1 MMLNELKSTFHS
13 ENSEFIFVD
22 DHSSDGSWGELIE
35 LKQEFPSIKI
45 IRLSK
50 NVGQHL
56 ATVCGIQ
63 ETSGKYVLTLDDDLI
78 VKPQEF
84 QKMLD
89 YQKEKGF
96 KVVYGEYKSQNTLST
111 GFLKK
116 MYKTLS
122 KVEGKNRGKGSSF
135 RLIDGNLART
145 IARNH
150 KSYVFIDELILWY
163 TVEVGFIPVEVNPNA
178 TSKTRY
184 STQALFSRTFD
195 LIMYS
200 TDFPLRIVTIIGLLM
215 SSINFI
221 IGVFILYKKFVHKI
235 TEQGY
240 ASLIVSI
247 LFSTGLIILSIGII
261 AMYMRKLMRSQNN
274 EPLFYISEKQC

>member
-1 MMLNELKSTFHS
+1 
-13 ENSEFIFVD
+13 
-22 DHSSDGSWGELIE
+22 
-35 LKQEFPSIKI
+35 
-45 IRLSK
+45 
-50 NVGQHL
+50 
-56 ATVCGIQ
+56 
-63 ETSGKYVLTLDDDLI
+63 
-78 VKPQEF
+78 VKPEEF
-84 QKMLD
+84 QKLLD
-89 YQKEKGF
+89 CQKEKGF
-96 KVVYGEYKSQNTLST
+96 KVVYGEYKPHNAVST

-116 MYKTLS
+116 MYKTIS

-135 RLIDGNLART
+135 RLVDGDLART
-145 IARNH
+145 IAMNH

-163 TVEVGFIPVEVNPNA
+163 TEEIGFVPVELNPNA
-178 TSKTRY
+178 MSKTRY
-184 STQALFSRTFD
+184 STKSLLTRTFE

-200 TDFPLRIVTIIGLLM
+200 TDFPLRVVTIIGLLM
-215 SSINFI
+215 SSINFC
-221 IGVFILYKKFVHKI
+221 IGAFILYKKFVHKI